1 MGPGRFPLARKRAR
15 GAGMTCGKRRDSPCA
30 RGVAAK
36 LIPAPPPACHPA
48 RVAACDGTWMGPF
61 TNLTWQR
68 PAPGR
73 RANGSR
79 SRRPAVT
86 VAVEASAMARRAA
99 TAEEAHGRPSLQRA
113 DGSRRFAAGH
123 KSPPRGRRKAAWR
136 PQGLREPDGVPRKA
150 CRGLPGRLGPG
161 PGLPTR
167 HPRTRRT
174 PGPRRGRTA
183 RAERRRGH
191 HICNDITPPRP
202 PPARCRR
209 CR

>member
-86 VAVEASAMARRAA
+86 VAVAAPAMARAYGDRRRHMAARASKGQ
-99 TAEEAHGRPSLQRA
+99 TAAADLQQDTNRRTRAPQGSPGTRAGSQGARRGSQEGLPRPSGPVRTRPWVA
-113 DGSRRFAAGH
+113 DEAPAFPS
-123 KSPPRGRRKAAWR
+123 
-136 PQGLREPDGVPRKA
+136 
-150 CRGLPGRLGPG
+150 
-161 PGLPTR
+161 
-167 HPRTRRT
+167 HPR
-174 PGPRRGRTA
+174 PSQHHGRRGRTA
-183 RAERRRGH
+183 RAL
-191 HICNDITPPRP
+191 
-202 PPARCRR
+202 
-209 CR
+209 